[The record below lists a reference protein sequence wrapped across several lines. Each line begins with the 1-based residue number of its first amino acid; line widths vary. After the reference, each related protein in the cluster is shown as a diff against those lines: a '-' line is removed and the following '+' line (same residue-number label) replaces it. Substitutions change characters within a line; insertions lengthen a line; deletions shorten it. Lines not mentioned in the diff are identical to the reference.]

1 MATETDLGQILER
14 IEGKMT
20 SFETRMERLETQI
33 ATQGEQLERL
43 DTKID
48 NQNEKLQTLDT
59 RLARVEEKTTGLGEK
74 MSSFEESTR
83 EQFTKLDGNLVR
95 QDNRLWGLL
104 VAVTIALF
112 GFFSKVFFFT
122 NK

>member
-20 SFETRMERLETQI
+20 SFETRMERLET
-33 ATQGEQLERL
+33 
-43 DTKID
+43 KID
-48 NQNEKLQTLDT
+48 NQGEKLQSLES
-59 RLARVEEKTTGLGEK
+59 RVIRVEEKTSALSEQINK
-74 MSSFEESTR
+74 FEESTR